1 MSQVTNHNEERQEDR
16 SSVHTKLPEN
26 NYKKEKKN
34 FSGLD
39 YVYVLLCRCLEW
51 LHKKISQNPQVST

>member
-39 YVYVLLCRCLEW
+39 YVLCFTM
-51 LHKKISQNPQVST
+51 SVSGVVA